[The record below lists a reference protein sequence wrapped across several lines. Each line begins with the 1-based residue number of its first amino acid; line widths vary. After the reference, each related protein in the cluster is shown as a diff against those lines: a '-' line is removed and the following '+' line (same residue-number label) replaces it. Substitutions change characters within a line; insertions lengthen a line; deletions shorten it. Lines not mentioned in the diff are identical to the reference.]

1 MTPEAAASRP
11 LSAVPDPAPPPSPTK
26 AAANSH
32 ADEINKKLAESA
44 PAKAAATKAQAPTKK
59 AAAKA
64 EGSTKKSAGPDKA
77 TSPKRKAG
85 ARQTVAGQTHEG
97 QPVLTAR
104 LVIRNTG
111 DGLSSAMDMDP
122 VVLHNND
129 EVYVVIKAHIVDHA
143 FPNVKDTN
151 GVARVHIAKATEGII
166 LDPEMVRQID
176 PQLAE
181 MRRRVAAA
189 EAAENGAIP
198 GFDDV

>member
-1 MTPEAAASRP
+1 MTPEAATKSP

-44 PAKAAATKAQAPTKK
+44 PSKAAATKAQTPAKK

-64 EGSTKKSAGPDKA
+64 EGSTKKPESDKA